1 MSDWDDSDLDDRD
14 GGYYEAGDNT
24 GALKFNTAQNSLLD
38 DHHRDQGE
46 HDDDDPETDEN
57 ICSLEDAEGCEA
69 SDDLDPQDIVEALQ
83 AAINTNDVIEVLEEL
98 RPLFGV
104 TWLEVNR
111 RIKLFGD
118 PNDKHRARQWLLSR
132 RRYMSKDGRHEWS
145 EQHNL
150 REGQV
155 TDRREAVI
163 RNAVARYRYHQRKAD
178 GLLTP
183 RKKAETIKEQVEASV
198 TLKLQRV
205 RKTPEF
211 EALPTKEAKDAY
223 IEQVKAEHE
232 VSAKARLEGKA
243 LRAETKRTKAEQGH
257 AIKALRSQ
265 GHTVAEAKRATLE
278 LTDRL
283 VEISVLIAQGPT
295 ALHTEADLRLLADE
309 AMLINQRI
317 HELSG
322 REE

>member
-1 MSDWDDSDLDDRD
+1 MDWNDDDLDDRD
-14 GGYYEAGDNT
+14 GSYYEAEDNT
-24 GALKFNTAQNSLLD
+24 GALNFNTPNNSLLD
-38 DHHRDQGE
+38 DYEREQGE
-46 HDDDDPETDEN
+46 HDDDDPQADGD
-57 ICSLEDAEGCEA
+57 ISSLEDAEGAEA
-69 SDDLDPQDIVEALQ
+69 SDDLDPQHIVEALQ
-83 AAINTNDVIEVLEEL
+83 AAINTNDVIEVLDEL

-104 TWLEVNR
+104 TWLEVNG
-111 RIKLFGD
+111 RIKLFGE
-118 PNDKHRARQWLLSR
+118 PEDKYMARRWLLSR

-155 TDRREAVI
+155 KDRRDAVI
-163 RNAVARYRYHQRKAD
+163 RNAAARYHYHQRKAA

-183 RKKAETIKEQVEASV
+183 RKKAETLEEKVEASV
-198 TLKLQRV
+198 KIKLQRV

-223 IEQVKAEHE
+223 IEQVKADYE
-232 VSAKARLEGKA
+232 VSAKKRLEGKA

-283 VEISVLIAQGPT
+283 VEISVLIAHGPT

-322 REE
+322 REQ